1 MRIAF
6 AVLLT
11 TVVTTLA
18 TLTAGTFDT
27 ARADPYRW
35 CAVLGNADA
44 IGTSCYF
51 LTLEQCQATVSG
63 NGGFCTR
70 FWPRPARSTETRA
83 AHKPIPIA
91 GARNTPAAARTAT
104 S

>member
-63 NGGFCTR
+63 NGGFCTGNNFYDGR
-70 FWPRPARSTETRA
+70 PVTTPDDGTRPARKRIS
-83 AHKPIPIA
+83 HH
-91 GARNTPAAARTAT
+91 
-104 S
+104 